1 VANFHYF
8 AIKRSPQQHGQGT
21 FSEKIREKI
30 TQFQEEKTFETT
42 KIFGGIWADF

>member
-1 VANFHYF
+1 VAKFHYF

-21 FSEKIREKI
+21 FSEKFREKI